1 MCKCCRGYQR
11 FVALYFLYPSINGDG
26 VLLQLENDRDISRMC
41 RIGLAHLDKDVYVY
55 FEHIVDDYL
64 NIVGGVPDEVMVN
77 QTKDG
82 VEDIDVDL
90 NKDKEIERITN
101 RIRNQFNDFVI
112 EDAQSNGQKPLEEE
126 LLRIVRLFQ

>member
-1 MCKCCRGYQR
+1 MKVHSNALEKVQS
-11 FVALYFLYPSINGDG
+11 FV
-26 VLLQLENDRDISRMC
+26 
-41 RIGLAHLDKDVYVY
+41 LDQNWVK
-55 FEHIVDDYL
+55 
-64 NIVGGVPDEVMVN
+64 VN

-101 RIRNQFNDFVI
+101 RIQNQFNDFVI